1 MVIHQIFPKFAPRNQ
16 NVTDMKIT
24 TFNPDGSIKEVRE
37 HHFQIPKYITSF
49 DPNQS
54 FLNIKEEE
62 LALMT
67 KSETDMDKDM
77 MIKYYRKLLEYD
89 LSIYIRD
96 YPKSYMG
103 NGYIKAAD
111 NDKII
116 FYDGVLSYL
125 LSLYN
130 KPHDAYNTKEKY
142 KEIRRFLKDSRLWVD
157 TLWYHAKKTNFDYSG
172 VQEIS
177 NGSLS
182 KSLADVIQIL
192 YSVLEKSHELGLIQD
207 GGAGVELMHAL
218 YPFTDI
224 PHSLCLSS
232 NILENDDVVVKM
244 AESLYWLNEG
254 NRDLL
259 YALAH
264 IIDLSSHTVIRAAK
278 SSPFGFVSMITD
290 QTTTSNEKVVVL
302 PANPTN
308 GIEMTEI
315 ELSREEIVSI
325 ICRDYVGSKNFTK
338 YENEFKQEYEDYYN
352 KNSSDLNTITER
364 QAKKKFRT
372 NYLIPQQWSTFYY
385 DSLDD
390 LESQYKRQYENHKEL
405 SSPFCYYYLLV
416 NMCDPGNRY
425 EFKDD
430 FLIELVNLAI
440 KEKCTDRCELYKQM
454 LRLNYMEESAYM
466 IPVDKTENQVEEAT
480 VIDNKRNEL
489 LAGENI
495 SIVNDLL
502 QKSIKFISV
511 EDAIERILVFLS
523 PLYDK
528 RYMVKS
534 TDSDISLFCN
544 RLKILLKRDEFAQ
557 HLEPKEPK
565 TDKKKNNRQL
575 GFNVKLVLNIIGV
588 LSKEKDEKFNNPLK
602 NRIANPL
609 CTELGKLWYIEKY
622 KGYNSYINK
631 YLDNKEAKNE
641 NQMYESF
648 SLLDNKMIE
657 TIKEQFSL

>member
-1 MVIHQIFPKFAPRNQ
+1 
-16 NVTDMKIT
+16 
-24 TFNPDGSIKEVRE
+24 
-37 HHFQIPKYITSF
+37 
-49 DPNQS
+49 
-54 FLNIKEEE
+54 
-62 LALMT
+62 
-67 KSETDMDKDM
+67 
-77 MIKYYRKLLEYD
+77 
-89 LSIYIRD
+89 
-96 YPKSYMG
+96 
-103 NGYIKAAD
+103 
-111 NDKII
+111 
-116 FYDGVLSYL
+116 
-125 LSLYN
+125 
-130 KPHDAYNTKEKY
+130 
-142 KEIRRFLKDSRLWVD
+142 
-157 TLWYHAKKTNFDYSG
+157 
-172 VQEIS
+172 
-177 NGSLS
+177 
-182 KSLADVIQIL
+182 
-192 YSVLEKSHELGLIQD
+192 
-207 GGAGVELMHAL
+207 
-218 YPFTDI
+218 
-224 PHSLCLSS
+224 
-232 NILENDDVVVKM
+232 
-244 AESLYWLNEG
+244 
-254 NRDLL
+254 
-259 YALAH
+259 
-264 IIDLSSHTVIRAAK
+264 
-278 SSPFGFVSMITD
+278 
-290 QTTTSNEKVVVL
+290 
-302 PANPTN
+302 
-308 GIEMTEI
+308 
-315 ELSREEIVSI
+315 
-325 ICRDYVGSKNFTK
+325 
-338 YENEFKQEYEDYYN
+338 
-352 KNSSDLNTITER
+352 
-364 QAKKKFRT
+364 
-372 NYLIPQQWSTFYY
+372 
-385 DSLDD
+385 
-390 LESQYKRQYENHKEL
+390 
-405 SSPFCYYYLLV
+405 
-416 NMCDPGNRY
+416 
-425 EFKDD
+425 
-430 FLIELVNLAI
+430 
-440 KEKCTDRCELYKQM
+440 M

-602 NRIANPL
+602 NRITNPL

>member
-1 MVIHQIFPKFAPRNQ
+1 
-16 NVTDMKIT
+16 
-24 TFNPDGSIKEVRE
+24 
-37 HHFQIPKYITSF
+37 
-49 DPNQS
+49 
-54 FLNIKEEE
+54 
-62 LALMT
+62 
-67 KSETDMDKDM
+67 
-77 MIKYYRKLLEYD
+77 
-89 LSIYIRD
+89 
-96 YPKSYMG
+96 
-103 NGYIKAAD
+103 
-111 NDKII
+111 
-116 FYDGVLSYL
+116 
-125 LSLYN
+125 
-130 KPHDAYNTKEKY
+130 
-142 KEIRRFLKDSRLWVD
+142 
-157 TLWYHAKKTNFDYSG
+157 
-172 VQEIS
+172 
-177 NGSLS
+177 
-182 KSLADVIQIL
+182 
-192 YSVLEKSHELGLIQD
+192 
-207 GGAGVELMHAL
+207 
-218 YPFTDI
+218 
-224 PHSLCLSS
+224 
-232 NILENDDVVVKM
+232 
-244 AESLYWLNEG
+244 
-254 NRDLL
+254 
-259 YALAH
+259 
-264 IIDLSSHTVIRAAK
+264 
-278 SSPFGFVSMITD
+278 
-290 QTTTSNEKVVVL
+290 
-302 PANPTN
+302 
-308 GIEMTEI
+308 
-315 ELSREEIVSI
+315 
-325 ICRDYVGSKNFTK
+325 
-338 YENEFKQEYEDYYN
+338 
-352 KNSSDLNTITER
+352 
-364 QAKKKFRT
+364 
-372 NYLIPQQWSTFYY
+372 
-385 DSLDD
+385 
-390 LESQYKRQYENHKEL
+390 
-405 SSPFCYYYLLV
+405 
-416 NMCDPGNRY
+416 MCDPGNRY

-565 TDKKKNNRQL
+565 TDKKKDNRQL

-602 NRIANPL
+602 NRITNPL